1 MRDYPFNPWEKWP
14 EQGMAII
21 SPSLR
26 MDYQHLRNAVLR
38 VESSLGDQG
47 VEQGALV
54 QLELPDPAA
63 WIATL
68 ALLRMGV
75 ATMGMGNPEQ
85 TLLPDYI
92 LGPKR
97 VDLDLVAN
105 RLVFDPAWLRQEAAL
120 DHEGNIATEL
130 PADDQLLRIIL
141 TSGTS
146 GGAKAVGTTFGD
158 MKRRTAFQQSYWS
171 EFEHSLD
178 LMGLSSTAGFYTA
191 LVSFMNGRPYYSPRP
206 VVKGS
211 LASVSGFP
219 IQLISGSPIQ
229 IKELL
234 MGAKAANLS
243 FPSLKLIR
251 ISGAASPD
259 AVMESIE
266 QQFPGVEVEI
276 LYGSTEGGGVT
287 RKVHAPGESTMN
299 VGKPL
304 SGVELEIVNSDDSLV
319 PVCKEGRIRYRTPG
333 LIPGYWNQ
341 ESHTAANFKDGY
353 FYPGDLGYLDEDGNL
368 NLIGRES
375 EHVNLGGEKVN
386 LQDYD
391 RASLR
396 VEGLEEAAAF
406 VLQDETGLNVIGLAF
421 IGEVGNG
428 KQLLERMRAKFGPQ
442 SPQVFFQVAE
452 MPRNANGKTDRKK
465 LAEAF
470 RESQGNKKA
479 RPAL

>member
-1 MRDYPFNPWEKWP
+1 
-14 EQGMAII
+14 
-21 SPSLR
+21 
-26 MDYQHLRNAVLR
+26 
-38 VESSLGDQG
+38 
-47 VEQGALV
+47 
-54 QLELPDPAA
+54 
-63 WIATL
+63 
-68 ALLRMGV
+68 
-75 ATMGMGNPEQ
+75 
-85 TLLPDYI
+85 
-92 LGPKR
+92 
-97 VDLDLVAN
+97 
-105 RLVFDPAWLRQEAAL
+105 
-120 DHEGNIATEL
+120 
-130 PADDQLLRIIL
+130 
-141 TSGTS
+141 
-146 GGAKAVGTTFGD
+146 
-158 MKRRTAFQQSYWS
+158 
-171 EFEHSLD
+171 
-178 LMGLSSTAGFYTA
+178 
-191 LVSFMNGRPYYSPRP
+191 
-206 VVKGS
+206 
-211 LASVSGFP
+211 
-219 IQLISGSPIQ
+219 
-229 IKELL
+229 
-234 MGAKAANLS
+234 
-243 FPSLKLIR
+243 
-251 ISGAASPD
+251 
-259 AVMESIE
+259 
-266 QQFPGVEVEI
+266 
-276 LYGSTEGGGVT
+276 
-287 RKVHAPGESTMN
+287 MN